1 MLHFSLVQSVLYRE
15 PGLGLGCAQRMKNWN
30 WFKRSGLSGSGVSSS
45 GELRILKRGQ
55 AMRVIFF
62 YPGEEGTYV
71 DNAEVT
77 LFENGLVHL
86 RSQLEETTTHLQNC
100 EILWRYRLEGEERAG
115 PGTNKLRLLKPRSE
129 LEKNP
134 DSP

>member
-1 MLHFSLVQSVLYRE
+1 MGIFGSLFGQGIRSV
-15 PGLGLGCAQRMKNWN
+15 
-30 WFKRSGLSGSGVSSS
+30 
-45 GELRILKRGQ
+45 GELRVLKKGH

-86 RSQLEETTTHLQNC
+86 RSNLEETTTHLQNC
-100 EILWRYRLEGEERAG
+100 EILWRFRVEAEDRAG
-115 PGTNKLRLLKPRSE
+115 AGGVNKIRLLKPRAEVDKAE

-134 DSP
+134 E

>member
-1 MLHFSLVQSVLYRE
+1 
-15 PGLGLGCAQRMKNWN
+15 MKNWN
-30 WFKRSGLSGSGVSSS
+30 WFKRSPVFSGASS
-45 GELRILKRGQ
+45 GELRVLKRGQ

-86 RSQLEETTTHLQNC
+86 RSALEETTTHLQNC
-100 EILWRYRLEGEERAG
+100 EILWRFRVEAEDRVG
-115 PGTNKLRLLKPRSE
+115 PGGSKIRLLKPRTE
-129 LEKNP
+129 LEKATDPSP
-134 DSP
+134 DPSP